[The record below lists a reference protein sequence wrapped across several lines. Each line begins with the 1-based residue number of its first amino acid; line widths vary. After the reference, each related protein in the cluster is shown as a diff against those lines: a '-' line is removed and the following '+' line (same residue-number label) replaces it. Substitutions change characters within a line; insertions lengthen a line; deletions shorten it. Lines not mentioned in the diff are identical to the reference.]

1 MNITTPVS
9 VGEFLDKLTIL
20 QIKSERMSDPDKLA
34 NVRRELA
41 VLEQTWA
48 ASPFADTDVRSE
60 LGRLKAVNEKL
71 WEIEDRIRLKEAA
84 GEFDAE
90 FIALARSVYI
100 TNDERAAIKREL
112 NLRLG
117 SDLVEEKSYADY
129 RGGTAKP

>member
-20 QIKSERMSDPDKLA
+20 KIKSERMSDPDKLA

-41 VLEQTWA
+41 VLERTWA
-48 ASPFADTDVRSE
+48 ASPFADADVDRE

-90 FIALARSVYI
+90 FIELARSVYI

-129 RGGTAKP
+129 RGGAAKP

>member
-48 ASPFADTDVRSE
+48 ASPFADTDVGSE

>member
-48 ASPFADTDVRSE
+48 ASPFADTDVDGE
-60 LGRLKAVNEKL
+60 LGQLKAVNEKL

-90 FIALARSVYI
+90 FIELARSVYT

-129 RGGTAKP
+129 RGRAAKP